1 MASTVEKK
9 KSEPS
14 KTLGP
19 IIVDLGKRRR
29 KDIKQLRQGT
39 GELVDEVSECLQEL
53 VASGSVSAD
62 AQPVILI
69 IREKQKNGMFLNQ

>member
-1 MASTVEKK
+1 MAITVEKK

-29 KDIKQLRQGT
+29 KDIKQLSREPESLLMKFRSACRNWLPPGLFRQMRNP
-39 GELVDEVSECLQEL
+39 S
-53 VASGSVSAD
+53 
-62 AQPVILI
+62 
-69 IREKQKNGMFLNQ
+69 F